1 MFIRKIIKLNNKA
14 IFCDNTF
21 SIQYKILNVSH
32 YWMQKYYWCDKNI
45 DNPMNY
51 IDISF
56 YNLFC
61 VTKTTT
67 ENRNNDVFLT
77 HTYQGLYF
85 KNMIICVVNGNLF
98 FWSSWKMSNITC
110 QKRNIACWKY
120 FLLLLCSYWM

>member
-1 MFIRKIIKLNNKA
+1 
-14 IFCDNTF
+14 
-21 SIQYKILNVSH
+21 
-32 YWMQKYYWCDKNI
+32 
-45 DNPMNY
+45 MNY

-98 FWSSWKMSNITC
+98 FDHDGKCQTLHARKEILPVENIF
-110 QKRNIACWKY
+110 Y
-120 FLLLLCSYWM
+120 FCYVHIECSDKV